1 VIGQAESGY
10 HFALKCNRWVTY
22 WRDLWL
28 QLTRQQ
34 DRIFLSIADPSRRRI
49 LDMLAHRERP
59 VGRIAEQFAM
69 SRPAVIKHLRVLRSA
84 NISTRSTQRRSKRF
98 RVGYRNTAPGSFS
111 FSNPNHSFFPLKT
124 DRKSTEGN
132 AARMDRRGALP
143 RAILAPAD
151 DASLRGK
158 RGQG

>member
-1 VIGQAESGY
+1 MIGQAESGY

-84 NISTRSTQRRSKRF
+84 KLVTVRQRGREHIH
-98 RVGYRNTAPGSFS
+98 AL
-111 FSNPNHSFFPLKT
+111 NPAPLK
-124 DRKSTEGN
+124 
-132 AARMDRRGALP
+132 AV
-143 RAILAPAD
+143 
-151 DASLRGK
+151 
-158 RGQG
+158 QGWLSKHGSWIFQLQQS